1 MERDGLD
8 IFGDNVGMIGLLQ
21 LIVRWIGLK
30 KNWIDLLEKEKQ
42 LHFIN
47 HISDLMMVNDG

>member
-47 HISDLMMVNDG
+47 HISDLMMV